1 MLIRPELLKKSWN
14 SWSLYY
20 SLLGLSSVWSES
32 SSSRTKISEFESSI
46 ENSLDP
52 DPKSVSQSVQVL
64 APLAMFCTYTHTV
77 IWFDSCTSTNESFTL
92 NNDQMNHGTYATSVT
107 ILATLPLRLNANILG
122 KCLIILKNN
131 IIHERRDISRTDCP
145 SKLGIVLNHWL
156 LSLFMQF
163 LAFVVCCNF
172 HMDLWLNTPVYYM
185 YAEK

>member
-1 MLIRPELLKKSWN
+1 MSSSYLMLIRPELLKKSWN

-64 APLAMFCTYTHTV
+64 APLAMFCTYTYTYTV

-122 KCLIILKNN
+122 KYLIILKNN
-131 IIHERRDISRTDCP
+131 IIHERRDISWTDCP
-145 SKLGIVLNHWL
+145 SRLGY
-156 LSLFMQF
+156 
-163 LAFVVCCNF
+163 LAIFICAISGVCC
-172 HMDLWLNTPVYYM
+172 LL
-185 YAEK
+185 